1 MDATTWLIISIVG
14 YSLFGVLLIV
24 VIFMFFK
31 MNIPA
36 IIGDLNG
43 KTAAR
48 QIQEIR
54 EKNKL
59 TGNKQH
65 RPSTFN
71 VERGTLTAPV
81 SSRFGRTGKAGSTS
95 STVSEESTYLERK
108 GITVQSSRPTVVES
122 LQTEVITEQEN
133 LSFMNEATSVL
144 IEETQVLTGVYS
156 DSTEVLINET
166 EVLEKGTE
174 VLMNETE
181 VLEKGTEVLMNETE
195 VLDNGTEVL
204 MNETEVLDN
213 GTVVLAQEMGTT
225 VLNATTELESDN
237 AAKPLAIEFKI
248 VKDIKIT
255 HTNEVI

>member
-1 MDATTWLIISIVG
+1 MDASTWYLISIVG
-14 YSLFGVLLIV
+14 YSLAGVLLIV
-24 VIFMFFK
+24 VVLMFFK

-81 SSRFGRTGKAGSTS
+81 SSRFD
-95 STVSEESTYLERK
+95 
-108 GITVQSSRPTVVES
+108 
-122 LQTEVITEQEN
+122 
-133 LSFMNEATSVL
+133 
-144 IEETQVLTGVYS
+144 S
-156 DSTEVLINET
+156 DSTEVL
-166 EVLEKGTE
+166 
-174 VLMNETE
+174 LMNETE
-181 VLEKGTEVLMNETE
+181 VLEQGSEILI
-195 VLDNGTEVL
+195 
-204 MNETEVLDN
+204 NETEVLDN
-213 GTVVLAQEMGTT
+213 GTVVLAEDIGTT
-225 VLNATTELESDN
+225 VLNATGETEREN
-237 AAKPLAIEFKI
+237 VTVPLAVEFKM

-255 HTNEVI
+255 HSNEVI

>member
-1 MDATTWLIISIVG
+1 
-14 YSLFGVLLIV
+14 LLIV
-24 VIFMFFK
+24 VVFMFFK

-81 SSRFGRTGKAGSTS
+81 STRFGRTGRTGRTQSAL
-95 STVSEESTYLERK
+95 SEGLENK
-108 GITVQSSRPTVVES
+108 GITAQTSRPTVMES
-122 LQTEVITEQEN
+122 LPTEVKQGS
-133 LSFMNEATSVL
+133 LAMMNDATTVL
-144 IEETQVLTGVYS
+144 IQDSQMSPVEEIFS
-156 DSTEVLINET
+156 DGTEVLLMDET
-166 EVLEKGTE
+166 EVLEQDTE
-174 VLMNETE
+174 I
-181 VLEKGTEVLMNETE
+181 LMNETE
-195 VLDNGTEVL
+195 VLDYGTEIL
-204 MNETEVLDN
+204 MNETQVLDV
-213 GTVVLAQEMGTT
+213 GTVVLAEDSGTT
-225 VLNATTELESDN
+225 VLNATGEVDYENVTV
-237 AAKPLAIEFKI
+237 PLSVEFKI

-255 HTNEVI
+255 HSNEVI

>member
-1 MDATTWLIISIVG
+1 MDATTWLILSIVG
-14 YSLFGVLLIV
+14 YSLAGVLLIV
-24 VIFMFFK
+24 VILMFFK

-81 SSRFGRTGKAGSTS
+81 SSRFGRTGKSGSTQA
-95 STVSEESTYLERK
+95 TFSENSKYLESK
-108 GITVQSSRPTVVES
+108 GITAQSSRPTVVDS
-122 LQTEVITEQEN
+122 LPTEVITEQEN
-133 LSFMNEATSVL
+133 LTFMNEATSVL
-144 IEETQVLTGVYS
+144 IEDTQVLRVEEIYS
-156 DSTEVLINET
+156 DFTEVLINET

-181 VLEKGTEVLMNETE
+181 VLNE
-195 VLDNGTEVL
+195 
-204 MNETEVLDN
+204 
-213 GTVVLAQEMGTT
+213 GTVVLAQDIGTT
-225 VLNATTELESDN
+225 VLNGTTELESKN
-237 AAKPLAIEFKI
+237 ATKTLAIEFKI

>member
-14 YSLFGVLLIV
+14 YSLAGILLIV
-24 VIFMFFK
+24 VVFMFFK

-81 SSRFGRTGKAGSTS
+81 SSRFGRTGKAGSTQAAI
-95 STVSEESTYLERK
+95 SEESKYLEIK
-108 GITVQSSRPTVVES
+108 GITAQSSRPTVVEN
-122 LQTEVITEQEN
+122 LPTEVISEQEN
-133 LSFMNEATSVL
+133 LSIMDEATTVL
-144 IEETQVLTGVYS
+144 TEETQVLTGIYS
-156 DSTEVLINET
+156 DS
-166 EVLEKGTE
+166 TE

-195 VLDNGTEVL
+195 VLDNGT
-204 MNETEVLDN
+204 
-213 GTVVLAQEMGTT
+213 VVLAEDIGTT
-225 VLNATTELESDN
+225 VLNGTTELDSKN
-237 AAKPLAIEFKI
+237 VTKVLAIEFKI

>member
-1 MDATTWLIISIVG
+1 MTGGITMDASTWNLISIVG
-14 YSLFGVLLIV
+14 YSLSGILLIV
-24 VIFMFFK
+24 VVFMFFK

-81 SSRFGRTGKAGSTS
+81 STRFGRTGRTGRTPSAL
-95 STVSEESTYLERK
+95 SEGLENK
-108 GITVQSSRPTVVES
+108 GITAQTSRPTVLES
-122 LQTEVITEQEN
+122 LPTEVKQGS
-133 LSFMNEATSVL
+133 LAMMNEATTVL
-144 IEETQVLTGVYS
+144 IQDSQMLQVEEMYG
-156 DSTEVLINET
+156 DGTEVL
-166 EVLEKGTE
+166 
-174 VLMNETE
+174 LMNETE
-181 VLEKGTEVLMNETE
+181 VLEQGTEILMNETE
-195 VLDNGTEVL
+195 VLYE
-204 MNETEVLDN
+204 
-213 GTVVLAQEMGTT
+213 GTVVLAEDSGTT
-225 VLNATTELESDN
+225 VLNATGEVDYENVTV
-237 AAKPLAIEFKI
+237 PLAVEFKI

-255 HTNEVI
+255 HSNEVI

>member
-1 MDATTWLIISIVG
+1 MDATTWLILSIVG
-14 YSLFGVLLIV
+14 YSLAGVLLIV

-43 KTAAR
+43 KSAAR

-81 SSRFGRTGKAGSTS
+81 SSRFGRTGKAGSTQS
-95 STVSEESTYLERK
+95 IFSEDSKYLESK
-108 GITVQSSRPTVVES
+108 GITVQSSRPTVVDS
-122 LQTEVITEQEN
+122 LPTEVITEQEN
-133 LSFMNEATSVL
+133 LTFMNEATSVL
-144 IEETQVLTGVYS
+144 IEDTQVLRVEEIYS
-156 DSTEVLINET
+156 DFTEVLINET

-181 VLEKGTEVLMNETE
+181 VLDE
-195 VLDNGTEVL
+195 
-204 MNETEVLDN
+204 
-213 GTVVLAQEMGTT
+213 GTVVLAQDLGTT
-225 VLNATTELESDN
+225 VLNGTTELESEN
-237 AAKPLAIEFKI
+237 ATKQLAIEFKI

>member
-14 YSLFGVLLIV
+14 YSLAGVLLIV

-81 SSRFGRTGKAGSTS
+81 SSRFGRTGKSGSTQA
-95 STVSEESTYLERK
+95 TISEQSKYLESK
-108 GITVQSSRPTVVES
+108 GITVQSSRPTVVEN

-144 IEETQVLTGVYS
+144 IEDTQVLTGIYS
-156 DSTEVLINET
+156 DSTEVLMYET
-166 EVLEKGTE
+166 EVLEQ
-174 VLMNETE
+174 
-181 VLEKGTEVLMNETE
+181 GTEVLMNETE
-195 VLDNGTEVL
+195 VLDE
-204 MNETEVLDN
+204 
-213 GTVVLAQEMGTT
+213 GTVVLAQDIGTT
-225 VLNATTELESDN
+225 VLNGTTELENEN
-237 AAKPLAIEFKI
+237 ATKPLAIEFKI

>member
-1 MDATTWLIISIVG
+1 LTGGIRMDATTWLIISIVG
-14 YSLFGVLLIV
+14 YSLAGVLLIV
-24 VIFMFFK
+24 VVFMFFK

-81 SSRFGRTGKAGSTS
+81 SSRFGRTGKAGSTQA
-95 STVSEESTYLERK
+95 TISEELKYLESK
-108 GITVQSSRPTVVES
+108 GITAQSSRPTVVE
-122 LQTEVITEQEN
+122 N
-133 LSFMNEATSVL
+133 LSIMNEATTVL
-144 IEETQVLTGVYS
+144 TEEAQVLTGIYS
-156 DSTEVLINET
+156 DSTEVLMNEIEVLINET

-181 VLEKGTEVLMNETE
+181 VL
-195 VLDNGTEVL
+195 
-204 MNETEVLDN
+204 DN
-213 GTVVLAQEMGTT
+213 GTVVLAEDIGTT
-225 VLNATTELESDN
+225 VLNGTTELESEN
-237 AAKPLAIEFKI
+237 AKKVLAIEFKI

>member
-1 MDATTWLIISIVG
+1 MDATTWLIISIAG
-14 YSLFGVLLIV
+14 YSLAGVLLIV

-81 SSRFGRTGKAGSTS
+81 SSRFGRTGKAGSTQS
-95 STVSEESTYLERK
+95 AITEESKYLESK
-108 GITVQSSRPTVVES
+108 GITAQSSRPNVVDS
-122 LQTEVITEQEN
+122 LPTEVINEQEN
-133 LSFMNEATSVL
+133 LSIMDEATSVL
-144 IEETQVLTGVYS
+144 TEETQVLTGIYS
-156 DSTEVLINET
+156 DS
-166 EVLEKGTE
+166 TE

-195 VLDNGTEVL
+195 VLDNGT
-204 MNETEVLDN
+204 
-213 GTVVLAQEMGTT
+213 VVLAEDIGTT
-225 VLNATTELESDN
+225 LLNGTTELDSEK
-237 AAKPLAIEFKI
+237 ATEPLAIEFKI

>member
-1 MDATTWLIISIVG
+1 MDASTWNLISIVG
-14 YSLFGVLLIV
+14 YSLSGILLIV
-24 VIFMFFK
+24 VVFMFFK

-81 SSRFGRTGKAGSTS
+81 STRFGRTGRTGRTPSAL
-95 STVSEESTYLERK
+95 SEGLENK
-108 GITVQSSRPTVVES
+108 GITAQTSRPTVLES
-122 LQTEVITEQEN
+122 LPTEVKQGS
-133 LSFMNEATSVL
+133 LAMMNEATTVL
-144 IEETQVLTGVYS
+144 IQDSQMLQVEEMYG
-156 DSTEVLINET
+156 DGTEVL
-166 EVLEKGTE
+166 
-174 VLMNETE
+174 LMNETE
-181 VLEKGTEVLMNETE
+181 VLEQGTEILMNETE
-195 VLDNGTEVL
+195 VLYE
-204 MNETEVLDN
+204 
-213 GTVVLAQEMGTT
+213 GTVVLAEDSGTT
-225 VLNATTELESDN
+225 VLNATGEVDYENVTV
-237 AAKPLAIEFKI
+237 PLAVEFKI

-255 HTNEVI
+255 HSNEVI

>member
-1 MDATTWLIISIVG
+1 MSATTWLMISIVG
-14 YSLFGVLLIV
+14 YSLAAVLLIV

-48 QIQEIR
+48 QIQKIR
-54 EKNKL
+54 EQNQL
-59 TGNKQH
+59 TGNKHH
-65 RPSTFN
+65 RPSAFN

-81 SSRFGRTGKAGSTS
+81 SSRFGRTGKTGKTAKTKPSM
-95 STVSEESTYLERK
+95 SEESKRLERK
-108 GITVQSSRPTVVES
+108 GITEQTSHPIVVKS
-122 LQTEVITEQEN
+122 LPTEVINEQAN
-133 LSFMNEATSVL
+133 FSITNEATTVL
-144 IEETQVLTGVYS
+144 AEDTQVLMVEEIYS
-156 DSTEVLINET
+156 DS
-166 EVLEKGTE
+166 TE

-181 VLEKGTEVLMNETE
+181 VLE
-195 VLDNGTEVL
+195 NGTEVL

-213 GTVVLAQEMGTT
+213 GTVVLAQDFGTT
-225 VLNATTELESDN
+225 VLNPTAELEREN
-237 AAKPLAIEFKI
+237 VTKPLAIEFKI

>member
-1 MDATTWLIISIVG
+1 MDASTWILISIVG
-14 YSLFGVLLIV
+14 YSLSGVLLIV
-24 VIFMFFK
+24 VVFMFFK

-81 SSRFGRTGKAGSTS
+81 STRFGRTGRTQSAF
-95 STVSEESTYLERK
+95 SEGLENK
-108 GITVQSSRPTVVES
+108 GITAQTSRPTLAES
-122 LQTEVITEQEN
+122 LPTEVISEQEN
-133 LSFMNEATSVL
+133 LAMMNKATTVL
-144 IEETQVLTGVYS
+144 IQNSQMSPVEEIYS
-156 DSTEVLINET
+156 DGTEVLLMDET
-166 EVLEKGTE
+166 EVLEQDTE
-174 VLMNETE
+174 I
-181 VLEKGTEVLMNETE
+181 LMNETE
-195 VLDNGTEVL
+195 VLDYGTEIL
-204 MNETEVLDN
+204 MNETQVLDV
-213 GTVVLAQEMGTT
+213 GTVVLAEDSGTT
-225 VLNATTELESDN
+225 VLNATGEVDYENVTV
-237 AAKPLAIEFKI
+237 PLSVEFKI

-255 HTNEVI
+255 HSNEVI

>member
-1 MDATTWLIISIVG
+1 MDASTWYLISIVG
-14 YSLFGVLLIV
+14 YSLAGVLLIV
-24 VIFMFFK
+24 VVLMFFK

-81 SSRFGRTGKAGSTS
+81 SSRFD
-95 STVSEESTYLERK
+95 
-108 GITVQSSRPTVVES
+108 
-122 LQTEVITEQEN
+122 
-133 LSFMNEATSVL
+133 
-144 IEETQVLTGVYS
+144 S
-156 DSTEVLINET
+156 DSTEVL
-166 EVLEKGTE
+166 
-174 VLMNETE
+174 LMNETE
-181 VLEKGTEVLMNETE
+181 VLEQGSEILMNETE
-195 VLDNGTEVL
+195 VLEQGTEIL
-204 MNETEVLDN
+204 INETEVLDN
-213 GTVVLAQEMGTT
+213 GTVVLAEDIGTT
-225 VLNATTELESDN
+225 VLNATGETEREN
-237 AAKPLAIEFKI
+237 VTVPLAVEFKM

-255 HTNEVI
+255 HSNEVI

>member
-14 YSLFGVLLIV
+14 YSLAGVLLIV

-81 SSRFGRTGKAGSTS
+81 SSRFGRTGKAGSTQ
-95 STVSEESTYLERK
+95 STISEESKYLESR
-108 GITVQSSRPTVVES
+108 GITAQSSRPNVV
-122 LQTEVITEQEN
+122 EN
-133 LSFMNEATSVL
+133 LSIMNEATSVL
-144 IEETQVLTGVYS
+144 IEDTQVLMVEEIYS
-156 DSTEVLINET
+156 DS
-166 EVLEKGTE
+166 TE

-181 VLEKGTEVLMNETE
+181 ALEK
-195 VLDNGTEVL
+195 GTEVL

-213 GTVVLAQEMGTT
+213 GTVVLAEDIGTT
-225 VLNATTELESDN
+225 VLNGTTELDSEK
-237 AAKPLAIEFKI
+237 ATEPLAIEFKI
-248 VKDIKIT
+248 VKEIKIT

>member
-14 YSLFGVLLIV
+14 YSLAGVLLIV
-24 VIFMFFK
+24 VVFMFFK

-81 SSRFGRTGKAGSTS
+81 SSRFGRTGKAGSTQ
-95 STVSEESTYLERK
+95 STVSGELKYLESK
-108 GITVQSSRPTVVES
+108 GITAQSSRPNVV
-122 LQTEVITEQEN
+122 EN
-133 LSFMNEATSVL
+133 LSIMNEATTVL
-144 IEETQVLTGVYS
+144 TEETQVLTGIYS
-156 DSTEVLINET
+156 DS
-166 EVLEKGTE
+166 TE

-181 VLEKGTEVLMNETE
+181 VLE
-195 VLDNGTEVL
+195 NGTEVL

-213 GTVVLAQEMGTT
+213 GTVVLAQDIGTT
-225 VLNATTELESDN
+225 VLNATTELESEN
-237 AAKPLAIEFKI
+237 ATKVLAIEFKI

>member
-14 YSLFGVLLIV
+14 YSLAGVLLIV

-81 SSRFGRTGKAGSTS
+81 SSRFGRTGKAGSTQATIS
-95 STVSEESTYLERK
+95 GESKYLESK
-108 GITVQSSRPTVVES
+108 GITAQSSRPTVVES

-133 LSFMNEATSVL
+133 LSNMNEATSVL
-144 IEETQVLTGVYS
+144 IEDTQVLMVEDIYS
-156 DSTEVLINET
+156 DS
-166 EVLEKGTE
+166 TE

-181 VLEKGTEVLMNETE
+181 A
-195 VLDNGTEVL
+195 
-204 MNETEVLDN
+204 LDN
-213 GTVVLAQEMGTT
+213 GTVVLAEDIGTT
-225 VLNATTELESDN
+225 VLNGTTELESEK
-237 AAKPLAIEFKI
+237 ATEPLAIEFKI

>member
-14 YSLFGVLLIV
+14 YSLAGVLLIV

-81 SSRFGRTGKAGSTS
+81 SSRFGRTGKAGSTQ
-95 STVSEESTYLERK
+95 STISEESKYLESK
-108 GITVQSSRPTVVES
+108 GITAQASRPTVVEN
-122 LQTEVITEQEN
+122 LPTEVIAEQEN
-133 LSFMNEATSVL
+133 LSIMNEATTVL
-144 IEETQVLTGVYS
+144 IEDTQVLMVEEIYS
-156 DSTEVLINET
+156 DS
-166 EVLEKGTE
+166 TE

-181 VLEKGTEVLMNETE
+181 VLEE
-195 VLDNGTEVL
+195 GTEVL

-213 GTVVLAQEMGTT
+213 GTVVLAQDLGTT
-225 VLNATTELESDN
+225 VLNATTELESEN
-237 AAKPLAIEFKI
+237 VTKVLAIEFKI

>member
-14 YSLFGVLLIV
+14 YSLAGVLLIV
-24 VIFMFFK
+24 VVFMFFK

-81 SSRFGRTGKAGSTS
+81 SSRFGRTGKAGSTQ
-95 STVSEESTYLERK
+95 STVSGELKYLESK
-108 GITVQSSRPTVVES
+108 GITAQSSRPNVV
-122 LQTEVITEQEN
+122 EN
-133 LSFMNEATSVL
+133 LSIMNEATTVL
-144 IEETQVLTGVYS
+144 TEETQVLTGIYS
-156 DSTEVLINET
+156 DS
-166 EVLEKGTE
+166 TE

-181 VLEKGTEVLMNETE
+181 VLE
-195 VLDNGTEVL
+195 NGTEVL

-213 GTVVLAQEMGTT
+213 GTVVLAQDTGTT
-225 VLNATTELESDN
+225 VLNATTELESEN
-237 AAKPLAIEFKI
+237 ATKPLAIEFKI

>member
-1 MDATTWLIISIVG
+1 LTGGITMDATTWLILSIVG

-31 MNIPA
+31 LNIPA

-43 KTAAR
+43 KSAAR

-71 VERGTLTAPV
+71 IERGTLTAPV
-81 SSRFGRTGKAGSTS
+81 SSRFGKTGKAGSTQDTIS
-95 STVSEESTYLERK
+95 GESKYLESK
-108 GITVQSSRPTVVES
+108 GITTQSSRPTVVDS
-122 LQTEVITEQEN
+122 LPTEVITEQEN
-133 LSFMNEATSVL
+133 LSIMNEATRVL
-144 IEETQVLTGVYS
+144 IEDTQVLLVEEVYS
-156 DSTEVLINET
+156 DC
-166 EVLEKGTE
+166 TE

-181 VLEKGTEVLMNETE
+181 VLEKGTEVLMNES
-195 VLDNGTEVL
+195 
-204 MNETEVLDN
+204 EVLDN
-213 GTVVLAQEMGTT
+213 GTVVLSQEMGTT
-225 VLNATTELESDN
+225 VLNATTELESEN
-237 AAKPLAIEFKI
+237 ATEPLAIEFKI

-255 HTNEVI
+255 HTNEII

>member
-14 YSLFGVLLIV
+14 YSLAGVLLIV

-81 SSRFGRTGKAGSTS
+81 SSRFGRTGKAGSTQAAI
-95 STVSEESTYLERK
+95 SEESKYLERK
-108 GITVQSSRPTVVES
+108 GITAQSSPPNVVDSLPTA
-122 LQTEVITEQEN
+122 VITEQEN

-144 IEETQVLTGVYS
+144 IEDTQVLKGIYS
-156 DSTEVLINET
+156 DS
-166 EVLEKGTE
+166 TE

-195 VLDNGTEVL
+195 VLDNGT
-204 MNETEVLDN
+204 
-213 GTVVLAQEMGTT
+213 VVLAQDIGTT
-225 VLNATTELESDN
+225 VLNGTTELESEK
-237 AAKPLAIEFKI
+237 ATEPLAIEFKI